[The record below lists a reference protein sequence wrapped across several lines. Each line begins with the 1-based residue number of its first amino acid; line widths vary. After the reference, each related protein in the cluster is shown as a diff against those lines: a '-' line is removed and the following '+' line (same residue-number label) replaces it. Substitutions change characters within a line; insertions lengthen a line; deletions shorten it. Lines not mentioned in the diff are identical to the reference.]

1 MGDGKQNRSI
11 RVLVILLS
19 IIGVSIFGVI
29 LITRL
34 NKPQQPEESPPWTL
48 TPGQTDD
55 VVASPIPEQPTETSQ
70 PQEFSDQMT
79 YQVINEYPH
88 DTQAFTQGLIFLDG
102 YFYESTGLYGESSLR
117 KVDVETGQVLL
128 QIDLPSQ
135 YFGEGLT
142 AWEGVLV
149 QLTWRENTGFVY
161 QLEDFSLLEEF
172 SYPTQGWGLAYD
184 GKWLIMSDGSYT
196 LYFLDGETFE
206 VVDQVIVTDQGK
218 KIAYLN
224 ELEYV
229 NGEIFANIYQTDT
242 IIRIDPING
251 KVLGTI
257 DLSGILS
264 EAERTAETDVLNGI
278 AYDQEFDRL
287 FITGKFWPKVYEIML
302 VPVE

>member
-11 RVLVILLS
+11 RVLVVLLS
-19 IIGVSIFGVI
+19 IIGVSILSVI
-29 LITRL
+29 LVTRL
-34 NKPQQPEESPPWTL
+34 NKPQQPEASPPLTL
-48 TPGQTDD
+48 TPEQTDE
-55 VVASPIPEQPTETSQ
+55 VVASPIPDQPTETTQ
-70 PQEFSDQMT
+70 PEDVSYQMT

-88 DTQAFTQGLIFLDG
+88 DPQAFTQGLIFLDG
-102 YFYESTGLYGESSLR
+102 YFYESTGLYGELSLR
-117 KVDVETGQVLL
+117 KVDVETGQVLQ

-142 AWEGVLV
+142 EWEGVLV
-149 QLTWRENTGFVY
+149 QLTWRENMGFVY
-161 QLEDFSLLEEF
+161 RLEDFSLLEEF
-172 SYPTQGWGLAYD
+172 SYPTQGWGLTHD
-184 GKWLIMSDGSYT
+184 GDRLIMSDGSYT

-206 VVDQVIVTDQGK
+206 VVDQVIITDQGK

-251 KVLGTI
+251 EVLGRI
-257 DLSGILS
+257 DLSGILPQ
-264 EAERTAETDVLNGI
+264 AERSAETDVLNGI
-278 AYDQEFDRL
+278 AYDPENDRL
-287 FITGKFWPKVYEIML
+287 FITGKFWPKIYEINL